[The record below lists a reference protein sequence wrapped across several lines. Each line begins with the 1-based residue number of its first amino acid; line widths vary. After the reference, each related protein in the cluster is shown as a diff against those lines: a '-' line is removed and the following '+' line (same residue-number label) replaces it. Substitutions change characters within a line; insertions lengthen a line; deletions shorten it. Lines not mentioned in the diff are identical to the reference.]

1 MTTNGSAPRRG
12 MQQLKK
18 HTYIVGSTN
27 QKHLPATMCELL
39 EVAPSSQVQ
48 TFTRAFHNGLR
59 YHSTEY
65 IKGAKIKRN
74 GQICHFSSNGQCK
87 FGQIQ
92 LFALTPDPVAI
103 VKVFQHTESTLLEQS
118 GHPCCRILD
127 EYKCIN
133 LLSSFVCEIKPPKE
147 HSHLEVVP
155 ITDIEGRAVYIQLNN
170 SLYDYVLKQPNTN
183 DYNWYITI
191 ICRLCDISSCISF

>member
-1 MTTNGSAPRRG
+1 MDFN
-12 MQQLKK
+12 
-18 HTYIVGSTN
+18 I
-27 QKHLPATMCELL
+27 
-39 EVAPSSQVQ
+39 
-48 TFTRAFHNGLR
+48 TRLNI
-59 YHSTEY
+59 S
-65 IKGAKIKRN
+65 KGQGKRN
-74 GQICHFSSNGQCK
+74 DQICHFSSNGQCK

-118 GHPCCRILD
+118 GHPCRRVLD

-133 LLSSFVCEIKPPKE
+133 LLSSFVREIEPPEE

-155 ITDIEGRAVYIQLNN
+155 ITDIEGKAVYIQLNN

-183 DYNWYITI
+183 DHN
-191 ICRLCDISSCISF
+191 